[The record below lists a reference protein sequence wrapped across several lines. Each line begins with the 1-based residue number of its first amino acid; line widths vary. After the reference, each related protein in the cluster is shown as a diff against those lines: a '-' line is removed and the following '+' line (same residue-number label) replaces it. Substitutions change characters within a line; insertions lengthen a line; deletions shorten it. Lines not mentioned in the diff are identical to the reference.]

1 MCVVIAYF
9 VAVPVG
15 FDEVGERHFP
25 FLLQGGAVFERWS
38 FVCDVTN
45 SCGGPI
51 EEAVPCRQSL
61 RDIGI

>member
-9 VAVPVG
+9 VAVLVG
-15 FDEVGERHFP
+15 FDEVVACLFP

-38 FVCDVTN
+38 FVRDVTN

-51 EEAVPCRQSL
+51 EEAVPR
-61 RDIGI
+61 